1 MSLVMHKHC
10 ISSHLQHFFPI
21 RFFITVYPR
30 GMYSKIGR
38 IQLADDSVCP
48 DYRTHGHVMRTD
60 CDGQSDLNHSS
71 FGPTKKLKLLP
82 GGNK

>member
-30 GMYSKIGR
+30 GMYSW
-38 IQLADDSVCP
+38 QLILCALTTAHMATSRGQTV
-48 DYRTHGHVMRTD
+48 TD
-60 CDGQSDLNHSS
+60 KA
-71 FGPTKKLKLLP
+71 T
-82 GGNK
+82 